1 MLCYIV
7 KIYSVKTCD
16 CGCNLLD
23 PLEVKVSLLQYCGGS
38 VANAMDAKTDF
49 AAETERLRREN
60 EELSRKLE
68 KMRREE
74 KTLRKKIREEK
85 EKNKEN

>member
-1 MLCYIV
+1 MRERSPLRFTGTGPLV
-7 KIYSVKTCD
+7 PPLLGRSVI
-16 CGCNLLD
+16 NLFTFSQTLT
-23 PLEVKVSLLQYCGGS
+23 LNQAEEQL
-38 VANAMDAKTDF
+38 AKARCLAD
-49 AAETERLRREN
+49 RWG
-60 EELSRKLE
+60 ELSRKLE